1 MNKLIGYIGKIEE
14 LTLQNDCFRQV
25 IFTAPHSQL
34 VLMSLN
40 PNEEIGVESHQNVDQ
55 FFRIEQGEGKVIL
68 NGEEHLFS
76 DGFAIVV
83 PAGTEHNVINTSMDK
98 KLKLYTIYSPAN
110 HKDGIVHRTKE
121 EAIADETDYV

>member
-1 MNKLIGYIGKIEE
+1 MIGYVGKIEE
-14 LTLQNDCFRQV
+14 QTLQNDYFRQV

-40 PNEEIGVESHQNVDQ
+40 PNEEIGEETHQNVDQ

-68 NGEEHLFS
+68 NGEEHIVS

-83 PAGTEHNVINTSMDK
+83 PAGTIHNVINTSSDK

-110 HKDGIVHRTKE
+110 HKDGVIHKTKQD
-121 EAIADETDYV
+121 AMADKEDHV

>member
-1 MNKLIGYIGKIEE
+1 MIGYVGKIEE
-14 LTLQNDCFRQV
+14 LTLQNDYFRQV
-25 IFTAPHSQL
+25 IYTAPHSQL

-40 PNEEIGVESHQNVDQ
+40 PNEEIGVETHANVDQ

-68 NGEEHLFS
+68 NGEEHVFS

-83 PAGTEHNVINTSMDK
+83 PAGTTHNVINTSSDK

-110 HKDGIVHRTKE
+110 HKDGTIHKTKA
-121 EAIADETDYV
+121 EAMADEEDKV